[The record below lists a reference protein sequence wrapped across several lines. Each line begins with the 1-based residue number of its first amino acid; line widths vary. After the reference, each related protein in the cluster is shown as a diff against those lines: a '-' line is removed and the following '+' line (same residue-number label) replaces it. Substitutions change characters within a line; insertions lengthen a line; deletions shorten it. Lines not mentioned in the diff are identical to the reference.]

1 VSVRTEIVAL
11 ILVESQ
17 VKFRS
22 VLDDRTVE
30 RRQEHMVLIVK
41 LGYRNNQQTMVLT
54 GIAVYEG
61 RTAISTRSI
70 GPEEFTTETLL

>member
-1 VSVRTEIVAL
+1 
-11 ILVESQ
+11 
-17 VKFRS
+17 
-22 VLDDRTVE
+22 
-30 RRQEHMVLIVK
+30 MVLIVK

-54 GIAVYEG
+54 GIAIYEG